1 MYVRKYVSLR
11 VILKYSWIGVL
22 FFSILSCTVC
32 ILYFQLGIK
41 EVAIPFLPIS
51 TLGTAVAILLGFR
64 NNSAYDRFWEAR
76 KIWGGVVNYSR
87 TFARQI
93 TTLFTLNNTQG
104 LISPGELK
112 ALHKEMIYRHLAWIN
127 ALRLHLRQQDLI
139 NPVCWVELKE
149 FIEDQEEFIKINS
162 SVNKPTQII
171 QKQGERLKY
180 AFNQGM
186 IDDFRHMQIDNTL
199 TEFYNLQGK
208 CERIKNTPLPR
219 QYAFFTKLFTWIFI
233 FLLPFGFVQELGWMT
248 IPLTI
253 LISWIFDTLERVGHY
268 TEDPFDNVMND
279 VPMTALCRTIE
290 IDLRE
295 QLGENDLPAKI
306 QPVNGVLM

>member
-1 MYVRKYVSLR
+1 MYVRKYVSFR
-11 VILKYSWIGVL
+11 VILNFSWKGLII
-22 FFSILSCTVC
+22 FSLLSIIVC
-32 ILYFQLGIK
+32 VLYFQFDLK
-41 EVAIPFLPIS
+41 EIALPFLPIS

-93 TTLFTLNNTQG
+93 TTFASLNRTQG
-104 LISPGELK
+104 MVSPDELN
-112 ALHKEMIYRHLAWIN
+112 AYHKEMIYRHIAWIN
-127 ALRLHLRQQDLI
+127 ALRLHLRQQDLV
-139 NPVCWVELKE
+139 NPSCWSELSPFIQEPDE
-149 FIEDQEEFIKINS
+149 FLRINS
-162 SVNKPTQII
+162 SVNKPTQIV
-171 QKQGERLKY
+171 QKQAERLKDAY
-180 AFNQGM
+180 DQGI
-186 IDDFRHMQIDNTL
+186 IDDFRHMQLDETL

-219 QYAFFTKLFTWIFI
+219 QYAFFTKLFTWIFMV
-233 FLLPFGFVQELGWMT
+233 LMPFGFVGELGWMT

-253 LISWIFDTLERVGHY
+253 LISWIFYTLESVGHY
-268 TEDPFDNVMND
+268 TENPFDNVIND

-295 QLGENDLPAKI
+295 QLGEHELPAKI
-306 QPVNGVLM
+306 QPIKGVLM